1 MFQNTQS
8 NSVQGTVITHD
19 LEKVLSLYTSSFT
32 TSFNEGFLKLL
43 EYHQNYTSILNS
55 DTTHNDITSK
65 TILNRG
71 KINNRRN
78 LGFDKLKNT
87 TLRNELQKCNSIN
100 YDVNKHVRIKDLGFK
115 TIYELDKRSNKMWIE
130 YFSKNEV
137 YLDRS
142 INSSKLTQRILFDNT
157 IKDYL
162 TSKDTKSQKGSDSN
176 SF

>member
-1 MFQNTQS
+1 MRSFEASQTQTNNLNNSNILATNLNTPKD
-8 NSVQGTVITHD
+8 V
-19 LEKVLSLYTSSFT
+19 K
-32 TSFNEGFLKLL
+32 
-43 EYHQNYTSILNS
+43 SIEIGIN
-55 DTTHNDITSK
+55 NDITSK